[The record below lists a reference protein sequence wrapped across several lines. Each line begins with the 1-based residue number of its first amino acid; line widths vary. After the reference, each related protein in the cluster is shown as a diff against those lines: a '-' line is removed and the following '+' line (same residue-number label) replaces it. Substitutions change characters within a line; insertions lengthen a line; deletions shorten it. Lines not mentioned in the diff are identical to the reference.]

1 MIEENNFNS
10 TSKENNKND
19 ISDISQ
25 EDNKIY
31 LLNRLKEI
39 HRKSEEKTFDLNEKF
54 NQIKDGFQKLI
65 DSYQNN
71 LFNEEESE
79 NNLDFFSLHK
89 YINNYIYN
97 SRDISI
103 NNINKV
109 FEEINEVINS
119 KKEKN
124 LEEKEDIKTSLIEV
138 KNEYDAIY
146 EETVNHFEE
155 KKIQKDEI
163 KNKIDIQME
172 EQFEKVFQKINN
184 GIENGGKGKNEII
197 NVTQNYLEDLRKKM
211 KKEKIEK

>member
-1 MIEENNFNS
+1 M
-10 TSKENNKND
+10 K
-19 ISDISQ
+19 
-25 EDNKIY
+25 
-31 LLNRLKEI
+31 LNRIKEI

-54 NQIKDGFQKLI
+54 NNIKDNLQKLI

-79 NNLDFFSLHK
+79 NNIDIFSLHK
-89 YINNYIYN
+89 YINSYLNN
-97 SRDISI
+97 EREISI

-109 FEEINEVINS
+109 FEQINEKINS

-146 EETVNHFEE
+146 EETSNHFEE
-155 KKIQKDEI
+155 TKIQKDEI
-163 KNKIDIQME
+163 KSKIYVQME
-172 EQFEKVFQKINN
+172 EQFQKFFEMINN
-184 GIENGGKGKNEII
+184 EVENGGKGKNEII
-197 NVTQNYLEDLRKKM
+197 NVTQKYLEDLRNKM

>member
-1 MIEENNFNS
+1 MLEGNNLNKQS
-10 TSKENNKND
+10 EENNKND
-19 ISDISQ
+19 LNDISQ
-25 EDNKIY
+25 EFNKSN
-31 LLNRLKEI
+31 LLNRIKEI

-54 NQIKDGFQKLI
+54 NNIKDNLQKLI

-79 NNLDFFSLHK
+79 NNIDIFSLHK
-89 YINNYIYN
+89 YINSYLNN
-97 SRDISI
+97 EREISI

-109 FEEINEVINS
+109 FEQINEKINS

-146 EETVNHFEE
+146 EETSNHFEE
-155 KKIQKDEI
+155 TKIQKDEI
-163 KNKIDIQME
+163 KSKIYVQME
-172 EQFEKVFQKINN
+172 EQFQKFFEMINN
-184 GIENGGKGKNEII
+184 EVENGGKGKNEII
-197 NVTQNYLEDLRKKM
+197 NVTQKYLEDLRNKM